1 MILVIFVFLHVSNG
15 AAKQAVTRNLA
26 IAKTFSTSHK
36 RQERKS
42 LANVLFLWDD
52 AYTNLKS
59 SLNDLQCHFSS
70 GIR

>member
-42 LANVLFLWDD
+42 LANVLFL
-52 AYTNLKS
+52 
-59 SLNDLQCHFSS
+59 
-70 GIR
+70 